1 MKKAAEGLCILL
13 KGVLFIGFSVQIVLG
28 LAWMC
33 MNFIEVQ
40 QFGQPQGFLYPLLLA
55 ALGKVPQILYL
66 LQLCLAGYAG
76 YMLLKPILPVGRPWR
91 IWYVLVLMTLPMA
104 MQCHLALLPYSFVG
118 SLFMLELSLLREAMA
133 GEEGLGLRALACA
146 GGCWVGLTL
155 LLSEYKW
162 LGLLPLAFT
171 LLGRLPRLCKSSRRL
186 VYSLLLLAA
195 VSGIVVGIGSLTRG
209 EKEHERTFW
218 FSMASRMTWPTIW
231 QDSDR
236 WSQELQELLPEELSI
251 EVSYFPDNMERI
263 LQPALEDAVGREK
276 AREYYREMAKGSWYL
291 RKSRIV
297 RQIGWDML
305 IYAMPQAVLQEQ
317 LKGIGYDSYSGRN
330 YEVMAM
336 EHPTL
341 TKHYMNYSCWWFA
354 AALGSTVLLMVALK
368 AEGRKIF
375 GKNNVFFLAVYMI
388 SAGGILAYYVMRGA
402 GIADYKCALAV
413 SVMWTVPALFCMRKE
428 QYSGRKS
435 SQDTPSGRADEK
447 KEI

>member
-76 YMLLKPILPVGRPWR
+76 FMLLRPILPVSRPWR

-171 LLGRLPRLCKSSRRL
+171 LLGCLPRLCKSFRRL

-195 VSGIVVGIGSLTRG
+195 FGGILVGIGSLTRG

-236 WSQELQELLPEELSI
+236 WPQELLELLPQQVRWETSHM
-251 EVSYFPDNMERI
+251 PDNMERT
-263 LQPALEDAVGREK
+263 LQPVLETAVGSAK
-276 AREYYREMAKGSWYL
+276 AQEYYREMAEQAFRWHKTWIV
-291 RKSRIV
+291 SR
-297 RQIGWDML
+297 IGWDTL
-305 IYAMPQAVLQEQ
+305 IYAVPQAVLQEQ
-317 LKGIGYDSYSGRN
+317 LKGRGYNSYSGRN
-330 YEVMAM
+330 YEIMAM

-341 TKHYMNYSCWWFA
+341 TKSYMDYSCWWFE
-354 AALGSTVLLMVALK
+354 AALGSTVLFLAALK
-368 AEGRKIF
+368 AAGRKLFQRGI
-375 GKNNVFFLAVYMI
+375 VRLLTVYI
-388 SAGGILAYYVMRGA
+388 VPVGGILAYYVMRGA
-402 GIADYKCALAV
+402 GIADYKCTLAV
-413 SVMWTVPALFCMRKE
+413 SAMWTVPALFCIGKE
-428 QYSGRKS
+428 QSGGRES
-435 SQDTPSGRADEK
+435 SQVEK
-447 KEI
+447 NK